1 MHKNKKM
8 FSFHGLNSNNDPAS
22 ESSRQRPPIRHIGC
36 LFLYQLPETKYYIH
50 IKAKLM
56 LEIKYDLASL
66 NVFEAAWYHCVEK
79 VPKHFFFL
87 NVGISTNSD
96 TIINNVHYPIL

>member
-1 MHKNKKM
+1 M
-8 FSFHGLNSNNDPAS
+8 FSFHGLNNNNDPAS

-66 NVFEAAWYHCVEK
+66 NVFEAAWCTIVWK
-79 VPKHFFFL
+79 RCQNTFFF
-87 NVGISTNSD
+87 
-96 TIINNVHYPIL
+96 

>member
-1 MHKNKKM
+1 
-8 FSFHGLNSNNDPAS
+8 
-22 ESSRQRPPIRHIGC
+22 
-36 LFLYQLPETKYYIH
+36 
-50 IKAKLM
+50 M

-79 VPKHFFFL
+79 VPKHFFFF